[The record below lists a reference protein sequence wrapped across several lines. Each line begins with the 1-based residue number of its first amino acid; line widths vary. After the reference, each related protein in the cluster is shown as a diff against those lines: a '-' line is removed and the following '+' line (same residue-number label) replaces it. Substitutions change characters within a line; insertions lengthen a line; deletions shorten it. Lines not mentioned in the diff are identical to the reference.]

1 MSLKVFKGLKVFKV
15 LKELKR
21 APFNRGALFSLLK
34 RKFSR

>member
-1 MSLKVFKGLKVFKV
+1 MSLKVFKDLKVFKV

-21 APFNRGALFSLLK
+21 APLSRGALFSLLK

>member
-1 MSLKVFKGLKVFKV
+1 MSLKVFKDFKD

-21 APFNRGALFSLLK
+21 APLSRGALFSLLK